1 MLTRLNTWL
10 QPINERFELQVS
22 QQIPKV
28 IIFFINLFDP
38 NDVNAQKMKFS
49 IKDFSSKSD
58 QTCGFGHIYW
68 RIPWWK
74 TSFFV

>member
-38 NDVNAQKMKFS
+38 NDVNAPKMS
-49 IKDFSSKSD
+49 KDFLKNKNKKNL
-58 QTCGFGHIYW
+58 QTWLIMFAPI
-68 RIPWWK
+68 
-74 TSFFV
+74 SFTKEMFMTT